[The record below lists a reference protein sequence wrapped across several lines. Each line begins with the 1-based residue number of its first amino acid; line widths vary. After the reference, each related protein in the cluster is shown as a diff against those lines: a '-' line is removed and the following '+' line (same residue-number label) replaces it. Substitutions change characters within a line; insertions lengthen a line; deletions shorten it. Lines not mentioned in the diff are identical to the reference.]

1 VSVIKVDR
9 LANCTADTEN
19 IFIFL
24 NHIYVS
30 FVCILIDPVY
40 GGKSVMDIALIVI
53 ISVLVLYF
61 LAMIPLQYNYIKE
74 MQENKAKTQK
84 ANEEI
89 IDNMSFENQ
98 QLTYNMQGY
107 LFTLPSS
114 IVAWVIYKIRH
125 RTA

>member
-1 VSVIKVDR
+1 
-9 LANCTADTEN
+9 
-19 IFIFL
+19 
-24 NHIYVS
+24 
-30 FVCILIDPVY
+30 
-40 GGKSVMDIALIVI
+40 MDIALIVI